1 MIGIPLAAAG
11 FFSYYVDDF
20 DATGTAETL
29 TLSRSG
35 NIYTLSSSSN
45 GANFVGVAGF
55 SGDQEVHA
63 DINHDNGIGPGRT
76 LTALTLWTETQNGS
90 MFPAGAGQFD
100 FLVIESPGISPDIN
114 PPPQVPATS
123 IWGLS
128 LIILALMS
136 AGALLLQ
143 RRRPAEHTAG

>member
-1 MIGIPLAAAG
+1 M
-11 FFSYYVDDF
+11 
-20 DATGTAETL
+20 TR
-29 TLSRSG
+29 LSEPIQTWLWSTRRFTS
-35 NIYTLSSSSN
+35 LP
-45 GANFVGVAGF
+45 NFVGVTGF

-100 FLVIESPGISPDIN
+100 CLVIESSEISPDIN
-114 PPPQVPATS
+114 PDSQCGAAPPLPFPATS
-123 IWGLS
+123 IWSLS

-136 AGALLLQ
+136 TGALLLR